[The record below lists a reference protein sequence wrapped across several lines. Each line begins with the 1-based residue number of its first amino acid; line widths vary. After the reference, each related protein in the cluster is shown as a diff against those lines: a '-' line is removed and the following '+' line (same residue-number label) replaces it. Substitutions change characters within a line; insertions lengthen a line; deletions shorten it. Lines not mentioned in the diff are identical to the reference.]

1 MKKEIAPKVTLRVKF
16 FLICMAGAGVMTSG
30 LPLTAIPFYM
40 LIMLGVTMDIPIFVW
55 AILFSVVVGG
65 AVTNYITHSFI
76 DPITCLGKAMK
87 EVAGGNFHVAMQ
99 SDSKLKE
106 VRDIYESFNRMVK
119 ELGNTETLQTDFI
132 SSVSHEFK
140 TPINAI
146 EGYASLLQDHHQSPE
161 EQETYI
167 EKILF
172 NTRRLSTLT
181 GNILLLSKINNQSI
195 RPQRTAYRLD
205 EQIRQAIVALEQKW
219 TEKNIDFD
227 VELDKVTYSGYES
240 LLLHVWSN
248 FIDNAIKFDPQGG
261 MICLRLRQTG
271 DEVVFT
277 IDDNGPGV
285 AAEEQKR
292 IFHKFYQSDSSREM
306 SGNGLGL
313 ALVKQISLLPEE
325 IIGAAADRDPSRLN
339 KYAVALC
346 AQFHRFYNACR
357 IKEAED
363 EVRDARL
370 VLCRAARQTIYNV
383 LTMIG
388 VEAPEHM

>member
-16 FLICMAGAGVMTSG
+16 FLICMAEFIAVVLLSELAGW
-30 LPLTAIPFYM
+30 LLKRW
-40 LIMLGVTMDIPIFVW
+40 LGVTMDIPIFVW
-55 AILFSVVVGG
+55 AILFSVVMGG

-227 VELDKVTYSGYES
+227 VELDKVTYSGYEN

-285 AAEEQKR
+285 APEEQKR

-313 ALVKQISLLPEE
+313 ALVKQIVEFSGGTVSVENLPEA
-325 IIGAAADRDPSRLN
+325 GCRFTVRLPM
-339 KYAVALC
+339 
-346 AQFHRFYNACR
+346 Q
-357 IKEAED
+357 
-363 EVRDARL
+363 
-370 VLCRAARQTIYNV
+370 
-383 LTMIG
+383 
-388 VEAPEHM
+388 P

>member
-16 FLICMAGAGVMTSG
+16 FLICMAEFIAVVLLSELVGW
-30 LPLTAIPFYM
+30 LLKRW
-40 LIMLGVTMDIPIFVW
+40 LGVTMDIPIFVW

-248 FIDNAIKFDPQGG
+248 LVDNAIKFDPPGG
-261 MICLRLRQTG
+261 MICLRLRQAD
-271 DEVVFT
+271 DEAVFT

-285 AAEEQKR
+285 APEEQKR

-313 ALVKQISLLPEE
+313 ALVKQIVEFSGGTVSVENLPEA
-325 IIGAAADRDPSRLN
+325 GCRFTVRLPM
-339 KYAVALC
+339 
-346 AQFHRFYNACR
+346 Q
-357 IKEAED
+357 
-363 EVRDARL
+363 
-370 VLCRAARQTIYNV
+370 
-383 LTMIG
+383 
-388 VEAPEHM
+388 P

>member
-16 FLICMAGAGVMTSG
+16 FLICMAEFIAVVLLSELAGW
-30 LPLTAIPFYM
+30 LLKRW
-40 LIMLGVTMDIPIFVW
+40 LGVTMDIPIFVW

-76 DPITCLGKAMK
+76 DPINCLGKAMK

-195 RPQRTAYRLD
+195 RPQRTVFRLD

-248 FIDNAIKFDPQGG
+248 LIDNAIKFDPPGG
-261 MICLRLRQTG
+261 MICLRLRQAD
-271 DEVVFT
+271 DEAVFT
-277 IDDNGPGV
+277 IDDNGPGI
-285 AAEEQKR
+285 APEEQER

-313 ALVKQISLLPEE
+313 ALVKQIVEFSGGTVSVENLPEA
-325 IIGAAADRDPSRLN
+325 GCRFTVRLPM
-339 KYAVALC
+339 
-346 AQFHRFYNACR
+346 Q
-357 IKEAED
+357 
-363 EVRDARL
+363 
-370 VLCRAARQTIYNV
+370 
-383 LTMIG
+383 
-388 VEAPEHM
+388 P

>member
-16 FLICMAGAGVMTSG
+16 FLICMAEFIAVVLLSELAGW
-30 LPLTAIPFYM
+30 LLKRW
-40 LIMLGVTMDIPIFVW
+40 LGVTMDIPIFVW

-65 AVTNYITHSFI
+65 AVTNYITHFFI

-195 RPQRTAYRLD
+195 RPQRTVFRLD

-248 FIDNAIKFDPQGG
+248 LIDNAIKFDPPGG
-261 MICLRLRQTG
+261 MICLRLRQAD
-271 DEVVFT
+271 DEAVFT

-285 AAEEQKR
+285 APEEQKR

-313 ALVKQISLLPEE
+313 ALVKQIVEFSGGTVSVENLPEA
-325 IIGAAADRDPSRLN
+325 GCRFTVRLPM
-339 KYAVALC
+339 
-346 AQFHRFYNACR
+346 Q
-357 IKEAED
+357 
-363 EVRDARL
+363 
-370 VLCRAARQTIYNV
+370 
-383 LTMIG
+383 
-388 VEAPEHM
+388 P

>member
-1 MKKEIAPKVTLRVKF
+1 MKSQKAAPRGDNLRLYFIVCIF
-16 FLICMAGAGVMTSG
+16 
-30 LPLTAIPFYM
+30 AI
-40 LIMLGVTMDIPIFVW
+40 LCITLGVSALLTLLLEWLTNTHFTVPTIVW
-55 AILFSVVVGG
+55 MVLFSVVLGG
-65 AVTNYITHSFI
+65 GLSIIMSRFFLRPVTR
-76 DPITCLGKAMK
+76 LGRAM
-87 EVAGGNFHVAMQ
+87 ERVAAGDFTVRLDNPGALGEMR
-99 SDSKLKE
+99 DS
-106 VRDIYESFNRMVK
+106 YAHFNTMTRA
-119 ELGNTETLQTDFI
+119 LAATETLQSDFI
-132 SSVSHEFK
+132 SNVSHEFK

-285 AAEEQKR
+285 APEEQKR

-313 ALVKQISLLPEE
+313 ALVKQIVEFSGGTVSVENLPEA
-325 IIGAAADRDPSRLN
+325 GCRFTVRLPM
-339 KYAVALC
+339 
-346 AQFHRFYNACR
+346 Q
-357 IKEAED
+357 
-363 EVRDARL
+363 
-370 VLCRAARQTIYNV
+370 
-383 LTMIG
+383 
-388 VEAPEHM
+388 P

>member
-16 FLICMAGAGVMTSG
+16 FLICMAEFIAVVLLSELAGW
-30 LPLTAIPFYM
+30 LLKRW
-40 LIMLGVTMDIPIFVW
+40 LGVTMDIPIFVW
-55 AILFSVVVGG
+55 AILFSVVMGG

-181 GNILLLSKINNQSI
+181 GNSCCCPRSTTSLSGRS
-195 RPQRTAYRLD
+195 
-205 EQIRQAIVALEQKW
+205 
-219 TEKNIDFD
+219 
-227 VELDKVTYSGYES
+227 
-240 LLLHVWSN
+240 
-248 FIDNAIKFDPQGG
+248 
-261 MICLRLRQTG
+261 
-271 DEVVFT
+271 
-277 IDDNGPGV
+277 
-285 AAEEQKR
+285 
-292 IFHKFYQSDSSREM
+292 
-306 SGNGLGL
+306 
-313 ALVKQISLLPEE
+313 
-325 IIGAAADRDPSRLN
+325 
-339 KYAVALC
+339 
-346 AQFHRFYNACR
+346 
-357 IKEAED
+357 
-363 EVRDARL
+363 ARH
-370 VLCRAARQTIYNV
+370 TV
-383 LTMIG
+383 LTSRYGRPLWHWNRNGRRKTSTLMWSWTR
-388 VEAPEHM
+388 

>member
-16 FLICMAGAGVMTSG
+16 FLICMAEFIAVVLLSELAGW
-30 LPLTAIPFYM
+30 LLKRW
-40 LIMLGVTMDIPIFVW
+40 LGVTMDIPIFVW
-55 AILFSVVVGG
+55 AILFSVVMGG

-227 VELDKVTYSGYES
+227 VELDKVMYSGYES

-285 AAEEQKR
+285 APEEQKR

-313 ALVKQISLLPEE
+313 ALVKQIVEFSGGTVSVENLPEA
-325 IIGAAADRDPSRLN
+325 GCRFTVRLPM
-339 KYAVALC
+339 
-346 AQFHRFYNACR
+346 Q
-357 IKEAED
+357 
-363 EVRDARL
+363 
-370 VLCRAARQTIYNV
+370 
-383 LTMIG
+383 
-388 VEAPEHM
+388 P

>member
-16 FLICMAGAGVMTSG
+16 FLICMAEFIAVVLLSELAGW
-30 LPLTAIPFYM
+30 LLKRW
-40 LIMLGVTMDIPIFVW
+40 LGVTMDIPIFVW
-55 AILFSVVVGG
+55 AILFSVVVCG

-195 RPQRTAYRLD
+195 RPQRTVFRLD

-248 FIDNAIKFDPQGG
+248 LIDNAIKFDPPGG
-261 MICLRLRQTG
+261 MICLRLRQAD
-271 DEVVFT
+271 DEAVFT
-277 IDDNGPGV
+277 IDDNGPGI
-285 AAEEQKR
+285 APEEQER

-313 ALVKQISLLPEE
+313 ALVKQIVEFSGGTVSVENLPEA
-325 IIGAAADRDPSRLN
+325 GCRFTVRLPM
-339 KYAVALC
+339 
-346 AQFHRFYNACR
+346 Q
-357 IKEAED
+357 
-363 EVRDARL
+363 
-370 VLCRAARQTIYNV
+370 
-383 LTMIG
+383 
-388 VEAPEHM
+388 P

>member
-16 FLICMAGAGVMTSG
+16 FLICMAEFIAVVLLSELAGW
-30 LPLTAIPFYM
+30 LLKRW
-40 LIMLGVTMDIPIFVW
+40 LGVTMDIPIFVW
-55 AILFSVVVGG
+55 AILFSVMVGG

-248 FIDNAIKFDPQGG
+248 LIDNAIKFDPPGG
-261 MICLRLRQTG
+261 MICLRLRQAD
-271 DEVVFT
+271 DEAVFT

-313 ALVKQISLLPEE
+313 ALVKQIVEFSGGTVSVENLPEA
-325 IIGAAADRDPSRLN
+325 GCRFTVRLPM
-339 KYAVALC
+339 
-346 AQFHRFYNACR
+346 Q
-357 IKEAED
+357 
-363 EVRDARL
+363 
-370 VLCRAARQTIYNV
+370 
-383 LTMIG
+383 
-388 VEAPEHM
+388 P

>member
-16 FLICMAGAGVMTSG
+16 FLICMAEFIAVVLLSELAGW
-30 LPLTAIPFYM
+30 LLKRW
-40 LIMLGVTMDIPIFVW
+40 LGVTMDIPIFVW

-65 AVTNYITHSFI
+65 AVNNYITHSFI

-248 FIDNAIKFDPQGG
+248 LIDNAIKFDPPGG
-261 MICLRLRQTG
+261 MICLRLRQAD
-271 DEVVFT
+271 DEAVFT
-277 IDDNGPGV
+277 IDDNGPGI
-285 AAEEQKR
+285 APEEQER

-313 ALVKQISLLPEE
+313 ALVKQIVEFSGGTVSVENLPEA
-325 IIGAAADRDPSRLN
+325 GCRFTVRLPM
-339 KYAVALC
+339 
-346 AQFHRFYNACR
+346 Q
-357 IKEAED
+357 
-363 EVRDARL
+363 
-370 VLCRAARQTIYNV
+370 
-383 LTMIG
+383 
-388 VEAPEHM
+388 P

>member
-1 MKKEIAPKVTLRVKF
+1 M
-16 FLICMAGAGVMTSG
+16 
-30 LPLTAIPFYM
+30 
-40 LIMLGVTMDIPIFVW
+40 
-55 AILFSVVVGG
+55 
-65 AVTNYITHSFI
+65 
-76 DPITCLGKAMK
+76 
-87 EVAGGNFHVAMQ
+87 AMQ

-285 AAEEQKR
+285 APEEQKR

-313 ALVKQISLLPEE
+313 ALVKQIVEFSGGTVSVENLPEA
-325 IIGAAADRDPSRLN
+325 GCRFTVRLPM
-339 KYAVALC
+339 
-346 AQFHRFYNACR
+346 Q
-357 IKEAED
+357 
-363 EVRDARL
+363 
-370 VLCRAARQTIYNV
+370 
-383 LTMIG
+383 
-388 VEAPEHM
+388 P

>member
-16 FLICMAGAGVMTSG
+16 FLICMAEFIAVVLLSELAGW
-30 LPLTAIPFYM
+30 LLKRW
-40 LIMLGVTMDIPIFVW
+40 LGVTMDIPIFVW
-55 AILFSVVVGG
+55 AILFSVVMGG
-65 AVTNYITHSFI
+65 AVANYITHSFI

-195 RPQRTAYRLD
+195 RPQRTVFRLD

-248 FIDNAIKFDPQGG
+248 LIDNAIKFDPQGG

-271 DEVVFT
+271 DEAVFT

-285 AAEEQKR
+285 APEEQKR

-313 ALVKQISLLPEE
+313 ALVKQIVEFSGGTVSVENLPEA
-325 IIGAAADRDPSRLN
+325 GCRFTVRLPM
-339 KYAVALC
+339 
-346 AQFHRFYNACR
+346 Q
-357 IKEAED
+357 
-363 EVRDARL
+363 
-370 VLCRAARQTIYNV
+370 
-383 LTMIG
+383 
-388 VEAPEHM
+388 P